1 MSGVFHHT
9 VLPYWTE
16 LPTRPAPL
24 SVARGIGFQNACS
37 EFIMLKVYSVCL
49 SPPPFFLVYVGVEMK
64 ALPLSASEPMR
75 NRWRHL
81 GAIVKSVGVLRRRLR
96 RRLRRP
102 NRKGS
107 WGFWAEL
114 FINTGRSFHFLLSP
128 SFSYSIFL
136 SQLSFSLFFGVAKIY
151 LRALS
156 NLSPLFSRCMRMRVC
171 VFCSLASCNSFARF
185 C

>member
-1 MSGVFHHT
+1 MLT
-9 VLPYWTE
+9 
-16 LPTRPAPL
+16 PL
-24 SVARGIGFQNACS
+24 
-37 EFIMLKVYSVCL
+37 
-49 SPPPFFLVYVGVEMK
+49 FFLVYVGVEMK